1 MRVPATFLPGL
12 AIAASVALSGCSSA
26 ATPAPTP
33 APATAAPGAA
43 SAAAAS
49 PPAGEQVTI
58 GTGSSA
64 TLGTYLTGA
73 SGMTLYIRTSDP
85 AGGSSCTGGCASAWP
100 PLTVTAGMQPLAGTG
115 VTGTLATFARSDG
128 SLQVTYN
135 GRALY
140 YYASDTKP
148 GDTTGQG
155 VGGEQGL
162 RGPARQLRRLPGT
175 KRPPCGTVRRREQQ
189 LLAPTRSRTTCGER
203 SGRDDRRRPCCALT
217 SKPHRGR
224 PGS

>member
-12 AIAASVALSGCSSA
+12 AIAASVVLSGCSSA

-33 APATAAPGAA
+33 APTTAAPGAA

-49 PPAGEQVTI
+49 LPAGAQVTI

-73 SGMTLYIRTSDP
+73 GGMTLYIRTSDP
-85 AGGSSCTGGCASAWP
+85 TGGSSCTGGCMSAWP
-100 PLTVTAGMQPLAGTG
+100 PLTVAAGMQPLAGTG
-115 VTGTLATFARSDG
+115 VTGPLATFARSDG

-155 VGGEQGL
+155 VGGVWFVAPVSGSG
-162 RGPARQLRRLPGT
+162 GPASQAPSA
-175 KRPPCGTVRRREQQ
+175 PPATPSAG
-189 LLAPTRSRTTCGER
+189 AS
-203 SGRDDRRRPCCALT
+203 S
-217 SKPHRGR
+217 SY
-224 PGS
+224 